1 MARFIKF
8 EGSRVPGTWYHTGD
22 FVVSTIDTF
31 EPDRTVFDRT
41 ARSVIQ
47 DDCHASGVLGAGYKH
62 YIENA
67 ELCTKEGIDEEAL
80 KKAAKDRIVWICEF
94 IGTTITSDDK
104 DFTDKARVAIA
115 SIWTNAFDRI

>member
-22 FVVSTIDTF
+22 FVISTIDTF

-47 DDCHASGVLGAGYKH
+47 DDCYSTGVLGAGFKNH
-62 YIENA
+62 IEIA
-67 ELCTKEGIDEEAL
+67 EHCSKEGIDQSLHE
-80 KKAAKDRIVWICEF
+80 KAAKDRIVWICEF
-94 IGTTITSDDK
+94 IGMSITSDDK
-104 DFTDKARVAIA
+104 DFTSKARAAIE